1 MLAVFIVLLIVAKMP
16 SGVAL
21 MCSAVVGAILSA
33 IFSKTDL
40 SLRQFIDGGFGYFD
54 TILVIV
60 AAMIFIVSLQKSGA
74 LEYFSVMLVKAFR
87 KFPTLLLICFMIILM
102 LPGMI
107 TGSSLSSVISVG
119 AIVAPIMLKMGIPK
133 AKTGAI
139 IAFGAILGMIA
150 PPVNVPVIAIC
161 DVVDIPYTGFTLP
174 LLLLTFP
181 MAIFAVLF
189 LSRDFR
195 FKKNNKNVNAEI
207 TKHYSELNEDG
218 TTTDYVNL
226 KKLRRHD
233 ILETSIIL
241 GVLSLAVI
249 VPLVL
254 MLVYKGKMTENSTF
268 TNTYK
273 TYLYLTIILG
283 IIYLGIAV
291 VMIFGRPYSE
301 SINIEEF
308 GETINLN
315 INKEL
320 NITCLIPLFLIV
332 ILYVGQTLLPR
343 IIGILGSPL
352 LFLIATIP
360 AFFTGRKANPIYTL
374 KEGVSESFGA
384 MSLLIGVGMF
394 MQVMTLSGVR
404 GWFVINAISLS
415 SFWQYISMIIA
426 LPIFGGISAFGSA
439 SILGGPYVMALI
451 ALNETIIAS
460 SCSLLAGMGELL
472 PPTAMSA
479 NLAAKK
485 VDDKYLNITKAGV
498 VPLVLTI
505 IYAMTFVILISTVWA
520 L

>member
-21 MCSAVVGAILSA
+21 MCSAIVGAIMSA

-60 AAMIFIVSLQKSGA
+60 AAMIFIVALEKSGA
-74 LEYFSVMLVKAFR
+74 LEYFSVLLVKTF
-87 KFPTLLLICFMIILM
+87 KNFPTLLLICFMIILM

-181 MAIFAVLF
+181 IAIFAVLF
-189 LSRDFR
+189 LSREYNFR
-195 FKKNNKNVNAEI
+195 NILNKK
-207 TKHYSELNEDG
+207 DW
-218 TTTDYVNL
+218 
-226 KKLRRHD
+226 
-233 ILETSIIL
+233 LETIIVLGIL
-241 GVLSLAVI
+241 GIGVGALAILTI
-249 VPLVL
+249 VNHN
-254 MLVYKGKMTENSTF
+254 KMAVDSTLA
-268 TNTYK
+268 NTYK
-273 TYLYLTIILG
+273 TYLYLTILLG
-283 IIYLGIAV
+283 AIYLGIV
-291 VMIFGRPYSE
+291 VIMLIGKPYSE
-301 SINIEEF
+301 KINLEEF
-308 GETINLN
+308 GETINLE

-320 NITCLIPLFLIV
+320 NVTCLIPLFLIV

>member
-1 MLAVFIVLLIVAKMP
+1 MFFQIELLYFVIMLAVFIVLLILAKMP
-16 SGVAL
+16 SGIAL
-21 MCSAVVGAILSA
+21 MCSAIVGAIMSA

-60 AAMIFIVSLQKSGA
+60 AAMIFIVALERSGA
-74 LEYFSVMLVKAFR
+74 LEYFSVLLVKAFK
-87 KFPTLLLICFMIILM
+87 KFPTLLLICFIIILM

-181 MAIFAVLF
+181 IAIFAVLF
-189 LSRDFR
+189 LSREYS
-195 FKKNNKNVNAEI
+195 FKNILNK
-207 TKHYSELNEDG
+207 KDW
-218 TTTDYVNL
+218 
-226 KKLRRHD
+226 
-233 ILETSIIL
+233 LETIIIL
-241 GVLSLAVI
+241 GVLFLGIASLVVLTI
-249 VPLVL
+249 VNHKKSIEEVTLL
-254 MLVYKGKMTENSTF
+254 
-268 TNTYK
+268 NTYK
-273 TYLYLTIILG
+273 TYLYLTILLG
-283 IIYLGIAV
+283 AIYLGIVV
-291 VMIFGRPYSE
+291 VMLIGKPYCD
-301 SINIEEF
+301 SINLEEF
-308 GETINLN
+308 GSTINLE

-320 NITCLIPLFLIV
+320 NVFCLTPLFLIV
-332 ILYVGQTLLPR
+332 LLYIGQAIFPR

-352 LFLIATIP
+352 LFLISTIP
-360 AFFTGRKANPIYTL
+360 AFFTGRKSNPILTF
-374 KEGVSESFGA
+374 KDGVKESFGA
-384 MSLLIGVGMF
+384 MTLLIGVGMF

-415 SFWQYISMIIA
+415 SFWQYVSMIIA

-451 ALNETIIAS
+451 AANETIIAS
-460 SCSLLAGMGELL
+460 ACSLLASTGELL

-485 VDDKYLNITKAGV
+485 VDDKYLNITKASII
-498 VPLVLTI
+498 PLALTI
-505 IYAMTFVILISTVWA
+505 VYGMCFVILVSAVWA